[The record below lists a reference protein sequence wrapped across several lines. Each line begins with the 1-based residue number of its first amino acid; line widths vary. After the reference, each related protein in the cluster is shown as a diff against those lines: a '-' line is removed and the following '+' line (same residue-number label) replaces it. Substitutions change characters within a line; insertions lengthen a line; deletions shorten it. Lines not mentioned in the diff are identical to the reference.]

1 MKNFLKTHIMKA
13 KLEFNL
19 PEDQDEFNTV
29 TKAMEWALLV
39 WDLDQQCRDWVKYDN
54 HNFKDIQETLQ
65 GVRRIIYEAMIEK
78 GVTFP
83 E

>member
-1 MKNFLKTHIMKA
+1 MKA

-19 PEDQDEFNTV
+19 PEDQDEFNTT

-39 WDLDQQCRDWVKYDN
+39 WDIDQQCRDWVKYDN
-54 HNFKDIQETLQ
+54 HNFKDTQETLQ

-78 GVTFP
+78 GITFP
-83 E
+83 N

>member
-1 MKNFLKTHIMKA
+1 MKA
-13 KLEFNL
+13 KLTFNL
-19 PEDQDEFNTV
+19 PEDQEQFNAA

-39 WDLDQQCRDWVKYDN
+39 CDLDQQCRDWVKYDN

>member
-1 MKNFLKTHIMKA
+1 MKA
-13 KLEFNL
+13 KLTFNL
-19 PEDQDEFNTV
+19 PEDQGQFNAA

>member
-1 MKNFLKTHIMKA
+1 MKA
-13 KLEFNL
+13 KLTFNL
-19 PEDQDEFNTV
+19 PEDQEQFNAA

-39 WDLDQQCRDWVKYDN
+39 WDLAQQCRDWVKYDN
-54 HNFKDIQETLQ
+54 HNLKDIQETLQ

>member
-1 MKNFLKTHIMKA
+1 MKA

-19 PEDQDEFNTV
+19 PEDEEQFNAAS
-29 TKAMEWALLV
+29 KAMEWALLV
-39 WDLDQQCRDWVKYDN
+39 WDLDQQCRAWSKYEN
-54 HNFKDIQETLQ
+54 HNFADVQETLQ

-83 E
+83 S

>member
-1 MKNFLKTHIMKA
+1 MKA
-13 KLEFNL
+13 KLTFNL
-19 PEDQDEFNTV
+19 PEDQEEFNAA

-39 WDLDQQCRDWVKYDN
+39 WDLDQQCRDWVKYDS

>member
-1 MKNFLKTHIMKA
+1 MKA
-13 KLEFNL
+13 KLTFNL
-19 PEDQDEFNTV
+19 PEDQEQFNAA
-29 TKAMEWALLV
+29 TKAMEWALLM

>member
-1 MKNFLKTHIMKA
+1 MKA
-13 KLEFNL
+13 KLTFNL
-19 PEDQDEFNTV
+19 PEDQEQFNAA

-78 GVTFP
+78 GVTIP

>member
-1 MKNFLKTHIMKA
+1 MKA
-13 KLEFNL
+13 KLTFNL
-19 PEDQDEFNTV
+19 PEDQEQFNAA

-65 GVRRIIYEAMIEK
+65 GVRRIIYEAMVQK

>member
-1 MKNFLKTHIMKA
+1 
-13 KLEFNL
+13 
-19 PEDQDEFNTV
+19 
-29 TKAMEWALLV
+29 V

>member
-1 MKNFLKTHIMKA
+1 MKA

-19 PEDQDEFNTV
+19 PEDQDEFNAV
-29 TKAMEWALLV
+29 TKAMDWALLV
-39 WDLDQQCRDWVKYDN
+39 WDLDQQCRDWSKYEN
-54 HNFKDIQETLQ
+54 HDFKDVQETLQ

-83 E
+83 S

>member
-1 MKNFLKTHIMKA
+1 MKA
-13 KLEFNL
+13 KLTFNL
-19 PEDQDEFNTV
+19 PEDQEEFNAA
-29 TKAMEWALLV
+29 TKAMECALLL

>member
-1 MKNFLKTHIMKA
+1 MKA

-19 PEDQDEFNTV
+19 PEDEEQFNAAS
-29 TKAMEWALLV
+29 KAMEWALLV
-39 WDLDQQCRDWVKYDN
+39 WDLDQQCRDWNKYDN
-54 HNFKDIQETLQ
+54 HNFTDIQDALQ

-83 E
+83 D

>member
-1 MKNFLKTHIMKA
+1 MKA
-13 KLEFNL
+13 KLTFNL
-19 PEDQDEFNTV
+19 PEDQEQFNAA

-65 GVRRIIYEAMIEK
+65 GVRRIIYEAMVEK